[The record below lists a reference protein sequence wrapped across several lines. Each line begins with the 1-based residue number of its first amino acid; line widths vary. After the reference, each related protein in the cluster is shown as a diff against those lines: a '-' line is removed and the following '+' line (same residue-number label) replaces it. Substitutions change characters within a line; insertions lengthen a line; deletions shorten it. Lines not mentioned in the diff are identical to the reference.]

1 MEQQQQQTTTSAV
14 RTEAKPSTSL
24 LHSLLES
31 GDSRAK
37 KAEEDLNTQIR
48 NEVLAY
54 FVERPLA
61 MEENPLDWW
70 IDKDKYPNRGQIS

>member
-1 MEQQQQQTTTSAV
+1 MQQQITTSTI
-14 RTEAKPSTSL
+14 RTATSL
-24 LHSLLES
+24 LNSLLES
-31 GDSRAK
+31 GGSSDEESREE

-61 MEENPLDWW
+61 KEENPLDWW
-70 IDKDKYPNRGQIS
+70 R